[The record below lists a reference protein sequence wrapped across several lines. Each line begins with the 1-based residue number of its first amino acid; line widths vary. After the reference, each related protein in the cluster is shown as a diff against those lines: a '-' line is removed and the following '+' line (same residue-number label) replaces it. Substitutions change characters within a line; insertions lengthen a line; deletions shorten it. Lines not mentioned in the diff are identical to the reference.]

1 MNNRGKE
8 MEQKEIYN
16 EGWKISKKYS
26 TILMYHEKDNE
37 NFQIA
42 PNVYHQYISELK
54 VKNIPHTGKN
64 YIQVWNTMLN
74 TIQNNPKVDV
84 CRSAIKLL
92 HQTSIQR
99 SN

>member
-37 NFQIA
+37 NFLGLSCTF
-42 PNVYHQYISELK
+42 NKGMEK
-54 VKNIPHTGKN
+54 
-64 YIQVWNTMLN
+64 TM
-74 TIQNNPKVDV
+74 IMMF
-84 CRSAIKLL
+84 
-92 HQTSIQR
+92 
-99 SN
+99 